1 MGQQV
6 KTGKQM
12 PAKFREVGLN
22 FLISLIALVLAI
34 ITGGIIIWLFGN
46 NPIEAYKALIQGAF
60 GTPMAF
66 TQSLTKSVPLLL
78 TGLAVALAYKCTVF
92 NIGAEGQLLVGA
104 IAAGIA
110 GTLFPMPGIL
120 NIPFVLIVSM
130 LAGMVWAFF
139 PALLKQKANVNVVI
153 STIMFNYVGQYLVQ
167 YLILG
172 PFKAEGAASATRP
185 IQATAMLPKLLPSPN
200 GINVERNMF
209 FALLMS
215 GALAG
220 LAGGIEVTGTMGK
233 VINGFS
239 ANYGF
244 SGIPVALMARNNPF
258 AIILTALLMGSMRS
272 GSLMMQSS
280 VGVSKNMVDIIQGLV
295 IVFLCAENVIRYYIK
310 KGRGGK

>member
-153 STIMFNYVGQYLVQ
+153 STIMFNYVGQDLV
-167 YLILG
+167 
-172 PFKAEGAASATRP
+172 
-185 IQATAMLPKLLPSPN
+185 
-200 GINVERNMF
+200 
-209 FALLMS
+209 
-215 GALAG
+215 
-220 LAGGIEVTGTMGK
+220 
-233 VINGFS
+233 
-239 ANYGF
+239 
-244 SGIPVALMARNNPF
+244 
-258 AIILTALLMGSMRS
+258 
-272 GSLMMQSS
+272 
-280 VGVSKNMVDIIQGLV
+280 
-295 IVFLCAENVIRYYIK
+295 
-310 KGRGGK
+310 